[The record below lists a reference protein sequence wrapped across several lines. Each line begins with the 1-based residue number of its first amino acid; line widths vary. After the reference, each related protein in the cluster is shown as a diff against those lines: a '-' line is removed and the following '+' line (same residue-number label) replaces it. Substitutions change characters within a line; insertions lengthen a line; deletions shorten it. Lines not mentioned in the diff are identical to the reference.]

1 MLKTLSEAS
10 IVESLYKKLA
20 SAGFTVYKNY
30 RVLGYEIDVLALEN
44 WSSRPI
50 IHVFEV
56 KTRVKPR
63 LIKQLYRRIPF
74 SDYIYVV
81 IPYTLL
87 THVYRKI
94 ERVFGIVIYYNDD
107 FYIVKQPEF
116 LNNGKNVCK
125 IAIEFSGPSSCSLM

>member
-20 SAGFTVYKNY
+20 SVGFTVYKNY
-30 RVLGYEIDVLALEN
+30 RVLEYEIDVLALEN
-44 WSSRPI
+44 GGSRSI

-81 IPYTLL
+81 IPYNLL
-87 THVYRKI
+87 AHVYRKI
-94 ERVFGIVIYYNDD
+94 ERMFGIVIYYNDD

-125 IAIEFSGPSSCSLM
+125 IAIEFSEPSSCSLM